1 MFNFLECLC
10 GIQNFPFYVNR
21 PNKNREN
28 GEPKKGKR
36 YGEAMEGNNTH
47 TREIK
52 LMFNIYSVV
61 VFNNILHIQNLAFI

>member
-1 MFNFLECLC
+1 MWDSELSILC
-10 GIQNFPFYVNR
+10 QSTKQEQR
-21 PNKNREN
+21 
-28 GEPKKGKR
+28 EPKKGKR
-36 YGEAMEGNNTH
+36 YGEAMEDNNTH